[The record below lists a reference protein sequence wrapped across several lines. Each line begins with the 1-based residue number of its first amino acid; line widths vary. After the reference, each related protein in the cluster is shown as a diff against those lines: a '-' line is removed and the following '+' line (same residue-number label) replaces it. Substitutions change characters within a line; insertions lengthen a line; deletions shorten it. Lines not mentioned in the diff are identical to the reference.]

1 MEDTLLYLLSCGLV
15 SDLRAKHPDFDL
27 FFAQLSRDR
36 LRRAAGA
43 FQSTLGPGAGLLALE
58 VGSLLGRG
66 PVHVAP
72 ECSLRDAA
80 RVMTRE
86 PGSDEIVSVGWV
98 CLQGARIHLS
108 TAGHL
113 LVKPTREMPETS
125 AVINHITDDV
135 AARGVSLRDAL
146 DRLLPVLAGSVLVAH
161 NAEFEVRFLAA
172 ACASTFGG
180 GFLTRAVDTLELAS
194 RSRWHEA
201 AWGRGADGALT
212 APGGRPNLR
221 LDALRRA
228 HGLPRYPAHDALS
241 DALAV
246 GERFLAQLAR
256 SGLGPV
262 PLRRVL
268 LSGL

>member
-1 MEDTLLYLLSCGLV
+1 MWQAFLTLEG
-15 SDLRAKHPDFDL
+15 RRK
-27 FFAQLSRDR
+27 R
-36 LRRAAGA
+36 LARTAR
-43 FQSTLGPGAGLLALE
+43 PGA
-58 VGSLLGRG
+58 
-66 PVHVAP
+66 
-72 ECSLRDAA
+72 LRDFLSVPFPPCGADCRNVRFTA
-80 RVMTRE
+80 LDLETTGLQ

-98 CLQGARIHLS
+98 CLQGARIDLS
-108 TAGHL
+108 TSGHL

-125 AVINHITDDV
+125 AVIHHITDDV
-135 AARGVSLRDAL
+135 AARGVSLRAAL

-180 GFLTRAVDTLELAS
+180 GFLMRAVDTLELAS
-194 RSRWHEA
+194 RTRCHEA
-201 AWGRGADGALT
+201 VWGRGADGALT

-228 HGLPRYPAHDALS
+228 YGLPRYPAHDALS

-246 GERFLAQLAR
+246 GELFLAQLAR